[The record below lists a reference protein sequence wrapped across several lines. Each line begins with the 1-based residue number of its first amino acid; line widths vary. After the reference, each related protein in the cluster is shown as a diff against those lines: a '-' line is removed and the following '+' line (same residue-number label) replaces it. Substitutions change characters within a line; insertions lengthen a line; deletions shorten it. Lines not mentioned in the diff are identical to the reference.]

1 LLYYTQKERDKE
13 IKKMATVYFCDY
25 GFEARGKRTGT
36 VEEIKAIV
44 DSWKSEGFTVF
55 EFKPNVWIIEM

>member
-1 LLYYTQKERDKE
+1 
-13 IKKMATVYFCDY
+13 MATVYFCDY
-25 GFEARGKRTGT
+25 GFEGRGKKVGT

-44 DSWKSEGFTVF
+44 DSWKAEGFTVF

>member
-1 LLYYTQKERDKE
+1 
-13 IKKMATVYFCDY
+13 MATVYFCDY
-25 GFEARGKRTGT
+25 GFEGRGKRTGT